1 MKKRNKSINPK
12 EWLIMIPLLFIGSIS
27 ILIERLRGK

>member
-1 MKKRNKSINPK
+1 MKKRNESISIK

-27 ILIERLRGK
+27 ILIERLQGK